1 MDDLTLQV
9 LYLAHDLADAAI
21 RRRVLT
27 LKAGGADVTVAGFT
41 RGRNL
46 LSSEVGVTSIVLGE
60 TADARFVQRIGAV
73 ASARMSLGRKLAGVT
88 RPDVIIARNI
98 ETLALAGAAAD
109 LFGADTPIVY
119 ECLDIHRLLLD
130 EGIKGQMMRAAQRRL
145 GARAKLLITSS
156 PAFVENFFQPLSG
169 LDLPVLL
176 LENKVLALDGEPAA
190 TGVAPRPPEP
200 GKPWRIGWFGAIRCA
215 KSLGI
220 LIDFAARMEG
230 KVEIV
235 LRGRPAHSEFADFD
249 ALVAAAPHVEF
260 HGAYRNPEDLSGIYN
275 DVQFTWAIDFF
286 EEGLNSDWLLPNRLY
301 EGSLHGAV
309 PITLSTTETGRF
321 VARRDMGVTLDA
333 VTPDA
338 LQALFSSMDTEAY
351 GQIFSRLTAIDRS
364 QWVTDA
370 ADCRALVARLGALD
384 TQFPPPAALPVLS
397 TEQSRGV
404 VMVSREPSHA
414 PENVRVNDAVSVSGD
429 VAVETANVVAPA
441 LAVGPAPAKANAA
454 SVAATAIRPLR
465 AAYNFPVADD
475 PRTLIVIPA
484 LNEAATIDALIRK
497 LDKQREGY
505 DALIVVADGGSRD
518 GTQDI
523 VKQVAQEIPGVVLL
537 NNPKK
542 IQSAAI
548 NLAVRRFGDDRDYLI
563 RIDAH
568 GDYPD
573 NYCRALIEEAK
584 ALQADSVVVG
594 METVGFG
601 TFQKAT
607 AIAQNSRLGN
617 GGSKHRAGGG
627 GQWIDHGHHALMQIA
642 AFLAVGGYD
651 ESFSHNED
659 AELDYRLRE
668 MGFRIWMTSKTY
680 MTYYPRSSAAALFRQ
695 YLGYGRGRARNLLKH
710 RSIPKVRQAIPLA
723 VAPVV
728 IGAVLALM
736 YWWAAVPFV
745 LWAAACLGYGFWMA
759 VGHRN
764 PYGPLAAV
772 SAMIMHFAW
781 SAGFW
786 LELIGIRKRSVA

>member
-1 MDDLTLQV
+1 
-9 LYLAHDLADAAI
+9 
-21 RRRVLT
+21 
-27 LKAGGADVTVAGFT
+27 
-41 RGRNL
+41 
-46 LSSEVGVTSIVLGE
+46 
-60 TADARFVQRIGAV
+60 
-73 ASARMSLGRKLAGVT
+73 
-88 RPDVIIARNI
+88 
-98 ETLALAGAAAD
+98 
-109 LFGADTPIVY
+109 
-119 ECLDIHRLLLD
+119 
-130 EGIKGQMMRAAQRRL
+130 
-145 GARAKLLITSS
+145 
-156 PAFVENFFQPLSG
+156 
-169 LDLPVLL
+169 
-176 LENKVLALDGEPAA
+176 
-190 TGVAPRPPEP
+190 
-200 GKPWRIGWFGAIRCA
+200 
-215 KSLGI
+215 
-220 LIDFAARMEG
+220 
-230 KVEIV
+230 
-235 LRGRPAHSEFADFD
+235 
-249 ALVAAAPHVEF
+249 
-260 HGAYRNPEDLSGIYN
+260 
-275 DVQFTWAIDFF
+275 
-286 EEGLNSDWLLPNRLY
+286 
-301 EGSLHGAV
+301 
-309 PITLSTTETGRF
+309 
-321 VARRDMGVTLDA
+321 MG
-333 VTPDA
+333 
-338 LQALFSSMDTEAY
+338 
-351 GQIFSRLTAIDRS
+351 
-364 QWVTDA
+364 
-370 ADCRALVARLGALD
+370 
-384 TQFPPPAALPVLS
+384 
-397 TEQSRGV
+397 
-404 VMVSREPSHA
+404 
-414 PENVRVNDAVSVSGD
+414 
-429 VAVETANVVAPA
+429 
-441 LAVGPAPAKANAA
+441 
-454 SVAATAIRPLR
+454 

-475 PRTLIVIPA
+475 PRTLIVIPC
-484 LNEAATIDALIRK
+484 LNEAATIDPLIRK
-497 LDKQREGY
+497 LDQQRQGY
-505 DALIVVADGGSRD
+505 DVLIVVADGGSRD

-523 VKQVAQEIPGVVLL
+523 VKALAQEISGVVLL
-537 NNPKK
+537 DNPKK

-627 GQWIDHGHHALMQIA
+627 GQWIDHGHHALMRIA

-651 ESFSHNED
+651 ETFSHNED
-659 AELDYRLRE
+659 AELDYRLRA

-728 IGAVLALM
+728 IGAVLALL